1 MRAPPSPTTG
11 RAMKSRA
18 RAALGVVV
26 TAALLGAALIGC
38 GGSHD
43 HTSHDYIGLLLPGPI
58 RLDPAHEFTSDS
70 VVKDPGGKPGVSK
83 TFTSWDRTLVATIL
97 IWPDASAATGALNQ
111 AKADLPKTM
120 TGASAESVPV
130 GSAGTVVSGMS
141 PDGSKSLC
149 VLLFTEGKTFTKY
162 EITSEPRDPVSAGF
176 LVPVGK
182 SQDERIKASGV
193 S

>member
-1 MRAPPSPTTG
+1 
-11 RAMKSRA
+11 MKSRA

-97 IWPDASAATGALNQ
+97 ILPDA
-111 AKADLPKTM
+111 
-120 TGASAESVPV
+120 
-130 GSAGTVVSGMS
+130 
-141 PDGSKSLC
+141 
-149 VLLFTEGKTFTKY
+149 
-162 EITSEPRDPVSAGF
+162 
-176 LVPVGK
+176 
-182 SQDERIKASGV
+182 
-193 S
+193 